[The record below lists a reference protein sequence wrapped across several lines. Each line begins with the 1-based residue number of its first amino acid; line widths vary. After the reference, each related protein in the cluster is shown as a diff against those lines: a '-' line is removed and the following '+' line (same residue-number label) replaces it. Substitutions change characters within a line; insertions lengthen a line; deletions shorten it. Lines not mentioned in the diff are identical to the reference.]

1 MIIQNTTS
9 FFMVFLASIVL
20 SLIVVFTY
28 KLTTNQE
35 EMKKIKDEM
44 KELQKKIKENK
55 NDQKKVLELNSEL
68 LKLNSEYMHKSL
80 KTSFY
85 TFIPAMLV
93 LWFLYSF
100 VASAP
105 IYPAVDFS
113 IVVTFNKSFDIN
125 SFNNQNLNDTIILP
139 EGFKLLDVKVKGK
152 SLDYLISSPEK
163 EGEYNFT
170 FIYNNQ
176 TFVKKVVV
184 SKTRSKVRYSE
195 DYDGIVKNIKV
206 NDILVKLPFW
216 PYYLSWLWVYIL
228 LSIPFNSFFR
238 KIFNIH

>member
-1 MIIQNTTS
+1 MIIQNTLS
-9 FFMVFLASIVL
+9 FFIVFSASIFLALIIVL
-20 SLIVVFTY
+20 TY
-28 KLTTNQE
+28 KFTTNQ
-35 EMKKIKDEM
+35 DEM
-44 KELQKKIKENK
+44 KRIKEKMKSLQKEIKENK

-105 IYPAVDFS
+105 VYPSADFS
-113 IVVTFNKSFDIN
+113 IVVSFNKSFD
-125 SFNNQNLNDTIILP
+125 FNNVNFQNLNDTIILP
-139 EGFKLLDVKVKGK
+139 EGFKLLNVKVKGK
-152 SLDYLISSPEK
+152 ALDYLISAPNV

-170 FIYNNQ
+170 FVFNNQ
-176 TFVKKVVV
+176 SFVKEVVV
-184 SKTRSKVRYSE
+184 SKSKSKIEYSKNYE
-195 DYDGIVKNIKV
+195 GIVKNIKV

-238 KIFNIH
+238 KLFDVH